1 MTTVIFG
8 KPDTI
13 GFEQRLTMA
22 TCLLVAVVSLLTS
35 VANYILDLTEV
46 MYVTLA
52 LFLISGAFYGMARYW
67 RLSKELSLG
76 ILATALV
83 FINLAWFYNFGSRG
97 PTLQVFIAIFAFFL
111 FICDQKKIG
120 LIIPLFLL
128 NLLVFFLVEYQ
139 NPDVIGNYSSEL
151 VRVSD
156 VYVGSLVAMGFMLI
170 FGLSV
175 KNNYLKQYR
184 QARHSDQL
192 KSAFLANLSH
202 EIRTP
207 LNAIVGFSSLI
218 SEPGCDVQERKEF
231 QEIIHAN
238 SDYLLH
244 LIEDIVDLSKLESG
258 TLTFHPRLVDLQPL
272 FEKLMQNFQRQLDGM
287 STKVVMGFENDLSGR
302 LVFVDPDRL
311 EQIFRNLLENAVK
324 FTSVGGIHFGCKL
337 VEGHPVFFVSDTGCG
352 IREENLEAIFDR
364 FVKIDD
370 DPVRLVRGTGVGL
383 FLCRQLVEKMG
394 GTICVE
400 SKYLEGTSFYFA
412 IGNSLPAEIVAR
424 FRFQPATERSDSLTE
439 VQ

>member
-1 MTTVIFG
+1 
-8 KPDTI
+8 
-13 GFEQRLTMA
+13 MA
-22 TCLLVAVVSLLTS
+22 TCLLVSVASLLTS
-35 VANYILDLTEV
+35 VANYYLNLTGV

-52 LFLISGAFYGMARYW
+52 LFLISGIFYGIARYW
-67 RLSKELSLG
+67 KLSKELDLA
-76 ILATALV
+76 ILAIALV
-83 FINLAWFYNFGSRG
+83 FVNLAWFFNFGSRG
-97 PTLQVFIAIFAFFL
+97 PMLQVFVSIFAFFL

-120 LIIPLFLL
+120 LIISLFFL
-128 NLLVFFLVEYQ
+128 NLLVFFLAEYQ
-139 NPDVIGNYSSEL
+139 DPDITGRYASEL

-218 SEPGCDVQERKEF
+218 SEPDCYARERKEF

-258 TLTFHPRLVDLQPL
+258 TLTFHPQLVDLQPL
-272 FEKLMQNFQRQLDGM
+272 FEKLIQNFQRQLDGM
-287 STKVVMGFENDLSGR
+287 STKVVIGFENDLSGR

-352 IREENLEAIFDR
+352 IRKENLEAIFDR

-394 GTICVE
+394 GNIRVE
-400 SKYLEGTSFYFA
+400 SKYLEGTSFYFSV
-412 IGNSLPAEIVAR
+412 GNSLPAEIVAR
-424 FRFQPATERSDSLTE
+424 FGFQSASKICDLVNQGHDPDKYFSGN
-439 VQ
+439 

>member
-1 MTTVIFG
+1 
-8 KPDTI
+8 
-13 GFEQRLTMA
+13 MA
-22 TCLLVAVVSLLTS
+22 TCLLVSVASLLTS
-35 VANYILDLTEV
+35 VANYYLNLTGV

-52 LFLISGAFYGMARYW
+52 LFLISGIFYGIARYW
-67 RLSKELSLG
+67 KLSKELDLA
-76 ILATALV
+76 ILAIALV
-83 FINLAWFYNFGSRG
+83 FVNLAWFFNFGSRG
-97 PTLQVFIAIFAFFL
+97 PMLQVFVSIFAFFL

-120 LIIPLFLL
+120 LIISLFFL

-139 NPDVIGNYSSEL
+139 NPDVIGRYASEL

-170 FGLSV
+170 FGVSV

-218 SEPGCDVQERKEF
+218 SEPDCDVRERKEF
-231 QEIIHAN
+231 QEIIQAN

-244 LIEDIVDLSKLESG
+244 MIEDIVDLSKLESG

-302 LVFVDPDRL
+302 LVFVDPERL

-394 GTICVE
+394 GNIRVE
-400 SKYLEGTSFYFA
+400 SKYFEGTSFYFSV
-412 IGNSLPAEIVAR
+412 GNSLPAEIVAR
-424 FRFQPATERSDSLTE
+424 FRFQPATKMCDL
-439 VQ
+439 VN